1 MKTSAAIASVLET
14 FARDGRLIYVDC
26 GSRKGKMPRPFKR
39 LGGAEYVGIEADA
52 EECVRLNASARPR
65 HRYLQAVLGRASE
78 ARTFHLTR
86 NPASASLLEPN
97 HDFLAQFLELRDSFV
112 VEREVT
118 VNTIPLDR
126 CLADHQIP
134 RADFLELDVQGSEL
148 DVLMG
153 AERTLGATLGVQAEV
168 EFAPMY
174 VGQPLFADVDSFLR
188 ARGFQL
194 FDLSRYHVRRTTL
207 DAAIATRGQLLWG
220 HALYLREDGV
230 LDPPMSARLA
240 VLAGLLD
247 FADLAGAILT
257 RLAAS
262 AGSREARRAAERA
275 RDILTVP
282 RDGGL
287 ATSASRERAVWRD

>member
-1 MKTSAAIASVLET
+1 VKASAAIASVLET
-14 FARDGRLIYVDC
+14 FAHDGRLIYVDC
-26 GSRKGKMPRPFKR
+26 GARKGKLPPPLRR
-39 LGGAEYVGIEADA
+39 ISAVEYIGVEADA
-52 EECVRLNASARPR
+52 EECGRLNASARPG
-65 HRYLQAVLGRASE
+65 HRYLQAVLDRA
-78 ARTFHLTR
+78 ADTRTFHVTR

-97 HDFLAQFLELRDSFV
+97 HHFLSQFLELKDSFV
-112 VEREVT
+112 VERAVT

-126 CLADHQIP
+126 CLADHDIP

-153 AERTLGATLGVQAEV
+153 AERTLGTTLGVQAEV

-174 VGQPLFADVDSFLR
+174 SGQPLFADVDAYLR

-194 FDLSRYHVRRTTL
+194 FDLSRYHARRTAL
-207 DAAIATRGQLLWG
+207 DPITATRGQLLWG
-220 HALYLREDGV
+220 HALYLREDGG
-230 LDPPMSARLA
+230 LDPPLSARLA

-247 FADLAGAILT
+247 FTDLAGVILT

-275 RDILTVP
+275 REVLMIP
-282 RDGGL
+282 RDQSL
-287 ATSASRERAVWRD
+287 ATPASRDRAVWRD

>member
-1 MKTSAAIASVLET
+1 MKSSAAIASLLET
-14 FARDGRLIYVDC
+14 FAHDGRLIYVDC
-26 GSRKGKMPRPFKR
+26 GARKGKLPLPLRR
-39 LGGAEYVGIEADA
+39 VSGVEYVGVEADA
-52 EECVRLNASARPR
+52 EECGRLNASARPG
-65 HRYLQAVLGRASE
+65 HRYVQAVLDRTAE
-78 ARTFHLTR
+78 TRTFHVTR

-97 HDFLAQFLELRDSFV
+97 HDFLSQFHELRDSFI

-118 VNTIPLDR
+118 VKTTSLDR
-126 CLADHQIP
+126 CLADHDIP

-153 AERTLGATLGVQAEV
+153 AERTLGTTLGVQAEV

-174 VGQPLFADVDSFLR
+174 VGQPLFAEVDAFLR

-194 FDLSRYHVRRTTL
+194 FDLSRYHARRTAL
-207 DAAIATRGQLLWG
+207 DPATATRGQLLWG
-220 HALYLREDGV
+220 HALYLREDGG

-247 FADLAGAILT
+247 FPDLAGAILT

-262 AGSREARRAAERA
+262 AGSREERRAAERA
-275 RDILTVP
+275 RDVLTIP
-282 RDGGL
+282 RDKGL
-287 ATSASRERAVWRD
+287 ATPASRDCAVWRD